1 MIYRSIGIIIVVI
14 LCSLRIYGQSS
25 GENSDKQAIVI
36 SSLTSPVNFDGIP
49 DEDSWQSLTPFKL
62 TMHAPVFG
70 REPTEKTDI
79 RIGFDD
85 KYLYIGAYCFYND
98 VNMIRSASYKRDF
111 MGMGG
116 DWIGILLDTYNDKEN
131 SVAFFAS
138 PDALRYDG
146 SIQRDAV
153 MGPYDQ
159 MPVNINWNTF
169 WDVETNINDKGWS
182 AEIRIPLSSI
192 RFQEVNGETRMGL
205 TIERW
210 IPAKNEIDLYPAIPP
225 NWGETSAIKPS
236 QAQEVVFKGLKPGRP
251 VYIAP
256 YALAGYES
264 LYDLNAAGDAY
275 DNSQKPA
282 LDAGLDVKLGLS
294 SNLTLDLT
302 VNTDFAQVEVD
313 DQQFNLTRYS
323 MFFPE
328 KRTFFLE
335 RSSNFDFSLGGNN
348 NIFYSRRIGLSDY
361 GDPVRIYGGARISG
375 RLGKWDLGLLDMQT
389 APLTIKQ
396 EDGILD
402 EVMPSENFGVIRLRR
417 QVINENS
424 YIGTILASRLGM
436 NGNYNL
442 AYGVDAIVRVFGE
455 DYLDIK
461 FAQTLEN
468 DTVNGNF
475 YEPMRFTASW
485 ERRSKTGFGYNAG
498 YSYSGIHFNPGMGFE
513 MNSDYSNVRVGI
525 NYGWM
530 PGEDSKLFLHSPSYM
545 LRYSRYVVDGSLMTL
560 QHRLGWTFQTKSQMQ
575 GSINLMLNSENLKD
589 SLVLLLDE
597 ADVPPGRYDFFN
609 VMGMMVTPPALPL
622 WAMIRTD
629 FGRYYDGSRFSIN
642 IQPTWNASKHFEF
655 GGTYSFDHVNFKD
668 RDQMMTNHIIG
679 IKALYMLN
687 IKFSVNAFIQYNTA
701 INEVYSNIRLRYN
714 PKEGNDLYLV
724 FNEGRNTNLTR
735 EIPAGA

>member
-361 GDPVRIYGGARISG
+361 GDPVRIYGGAYLR
-375 RLGKWDLGLLDMQT
+375 T
-389 APLTIKQ
+389 AWKV
-396 EDGILD
+396 G
-402 EVMPSENFGVIRLRR
+402 
-417 QVINENS
+417 
-424 YIGTILASRLGM
+424 
-436 NGNYNL
+436 
-442 AYGVDAIVRVFGE
+442 
-455 DYLDIK
+455 
-461 FAQTLEN
+461 
-468 DTVNGNF
+468 
-475 YEPMRFTASW
+475 SW
-485 ERRSKTGFGYNAG
+485 APR
-498 YSYSGIHFNPGMGFE
+498 H
-513 MNSDYSNVRVGI
+513 
-525 NYGWM
+525 
-530 PGEDSKLFLHSPSYM
+530 
-545 LRYSRYVVDGSLMTL
+545 
-560 QHRLGWTFQTKSQMQ
+560 
-575 GSINLMLNSENLKD
+575 
-589 SLVLLLDE
+589 
-597 ADVPPGRYDFFN
+597 ADCPPDN
-609 VMGMMVTPPALPL
+609 
-622 WAMIRTD
+622 
-629 FGRYYDGSRFSIN
+629 
-642 IQPTWNASKHFEF
+642 
-655 GGTYSFDHVNFKD
+655 
-668 RDQMMTNHIIG
+668 
-679 IKALYMLN
+679 
-687 IKFSVNAFIQYNTA
+687 
-701 INEVYSNIRLRYN
+701 
-714 PKEGNDLYLV
+714 
-724 FNEGRNTNLTR
+724 
-735 EIPAGA
+735 